1 MHDTGER
8 GVTGLATSQ
17 TVMGADNVH
26 LHVHR
31 RPGAGPALLLAHG
44 ITGSGQM
51 WADLV
56 PGVPDDWDVVAP
68 DVRGHGRSE
77 RASVYDYQL
86 LAQDVALVCGQ
97 LCLQRPGV
105 IGHSMGAATV
115 AVCAALAQ
123 DLFCCIVLEDPPWRQ
138 AERTAASRRKRATVW
153 RQQLEVQ
160 QQGTIEARMTDLQR
174 VRPAWTAAARR
185 SCAEAERRTDPG
197 VMELVAS
204 GARPDWRSTLAA
216 ITCPVLLVCGD
227 PARGAIVTPE
237 IAAEAGTIN
246 GHLEVVTFSGAG
258 HSVRADVGA
267 DYTSTIIDFLRRHLE
282 AQSTTA
288 S

>member
-8 GVTGLATSQ
+8 SVTGLATSR
-17 TVMGADNVH
+17 TVKGADNLH

-56 PGVPDDWDVVAP
+56 PDLPDDWDVVAP
-68 DVRGHGRSE
+68 DVRGHGRSG
-77 RASVYDYQL
+77 RAPVYDYQL
-86 LAQDVALVCGQ
+86 LAQDVALVCRQ
-97 LCLQRPGV
+97 FCLQRPGV
-105 IGHSMGAATV
+105 VGHSMGAATV
-115 AVCAALAQ
+115 AACAALAQ

-138 AERTAASRRKRATVW
+138 AERSAAARRKRATVW

-160 QQGTIEARMTDLQR
+160 EQGTIEARMADLQQ
-174 VRPAWTAAARR
+174 VRSAWTAVARR
-185 SCAEAERRTDPG
+185 SCAEAERATDPG
-197 VMELVAS
+197 VLELVAS
-204 GARPDWRSTLAA
+204 GAPDWRSTLAA

-237 IAAEAGTIN
+237 IAAEADTIN
-246 GHLEVVTFSGAG
+246 GRLEVVTFSGAG

-267 DYTSTIIDFLRRHLE
+267 DYTHAVIGFLRRHLA